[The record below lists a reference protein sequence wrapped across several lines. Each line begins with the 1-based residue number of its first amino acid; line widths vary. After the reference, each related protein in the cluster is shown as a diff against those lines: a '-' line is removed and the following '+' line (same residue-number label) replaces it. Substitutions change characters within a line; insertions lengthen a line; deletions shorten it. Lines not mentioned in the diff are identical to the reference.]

1 MKLLIEILLKHIEI
15 VSRDSYC
22 IVLRTA
28 VYSGSLFDFQNKAE
42 LKFFFTATMLR
53 RPDTPGSGSGH
64 TFTTATLPNT

>member
-28 VYSGSLFDFQNKAE
+28 VYSGSLFDFQK
-42 LKFFFTATMLR
+42 KGRIKIFFYRDDASKTGYA
-53 RPDTPGSGSGH
+53 G
-64 TFTTATLPNT
+64 